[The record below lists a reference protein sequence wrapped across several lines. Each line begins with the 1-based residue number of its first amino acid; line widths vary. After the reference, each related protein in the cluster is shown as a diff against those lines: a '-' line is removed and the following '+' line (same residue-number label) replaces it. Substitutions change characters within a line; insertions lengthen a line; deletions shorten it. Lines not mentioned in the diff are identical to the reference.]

1 MNKHLLK
8 HLSLA
13 ALGMA
18 LAGTAT
24 AQEAVNVEKT
34 DGGLLSTRLAE
45 VKKITFSTDE
55 TEMALHTAGGAK
67 TVVALADVKR
77 ITFGA
82 YTEDATGLTAPR
94 TTKFSLTL
102 GGTLH
107 AACPDGIRSVSLYD
121 VRGTR
126 LYTRTFD
133 GAPTEVDVPVTA
145 LRKGL
150 CLVRVQTGAAT
161 VTQKITVK

>member
-1 MNKHLLK
+1 MRKTVLK
-8 HLSLA
+8 IFSLA
-13 ALGMA
+13 LLGGLMA
-18 LAGTAT
+18 STAS

-34 DGGLLSTRLAE
+34 DGGLLSTRLSE
-45 VKKITFSTDE
+45 LKKITFNADQ
-55 TEMALHTAGGAK
+55 TEMSLYAAEAAP
-67 TVVALADVKR
+67 TVVSLSAVKR

-82 YTEDATGLTAPR
+82 YTEDATGLVVPR
-94 TTKFSLTL
+94 TTRFSLTL

-107 AACPDGIRSVSLYD
+107 VACPDGIRSVSIYD
-121 VRGTR
+121 VRGTQ
-126 LYTRTFD
+126 LYTRTLD
-133 GAPTEVDVPVTA
+133 GTSAEVDVPVTA

>member
-1 MNKHLLK
+1 MKKHLFK
-8 HLSLA
+8 SLSLA
-13 ALGMA
+13 ALGMM
-18 LAGTAT
+18 LAGTAS

-45 VKKITFSTDE
+45 LKKITFSADE
-55 TEMALHTAGGAK
+55 TEMTLHTTDGGQAVF
-67 TVVALADVKR
+67 TLADVKR

-82 YTEDATGLTAPR
+82 YTEVATGLAAPR
-94 TTKFSLTL
+94 TTRFSLTL
-102 GGTLH
+102 GGTLCV
-107 AACPDGIRSVSLYD
+107 AAPDGIRSVSLYD

-126 LYTRTFD
+126 LYTRTFTD
-133 GAPTEVDVPVTA
+133 APTEADVPVSA
-145 LRKGL
+145 FRKGL

>member
-1 MNKHLLK
+1 MKHCYSYLILV
-8 HLSLA
+8 LVLF
-13 ALGMA
+13 GMA
-18 LAGTAT
+18 STAS
-24 AQEAVNVEKT
+24 AQEAVNVEKA
-34 DGGLLSTRLAE
+34 DGGLLSTRLSE
-45 VKKITFSTDE
+45 LKKITFSADE
-55 TEMALHTAGGAK
+55 TEMTLHTAVGTP
-67 TVVALADVKR
+67 TVVSLSDVKR

-82 YTEDATGLTAPR
+82 YTEDATGLVAPR

-107 AACPDGIRSVSLYD
+107 VGCPDGIRSVSIYD
-121 VRGTR
+121 VRGTQ
-126 LYTRTFD
+126 LYTRTLD
-133 GAPTEVDVPVTA
+133 GAPTECDVPVTA